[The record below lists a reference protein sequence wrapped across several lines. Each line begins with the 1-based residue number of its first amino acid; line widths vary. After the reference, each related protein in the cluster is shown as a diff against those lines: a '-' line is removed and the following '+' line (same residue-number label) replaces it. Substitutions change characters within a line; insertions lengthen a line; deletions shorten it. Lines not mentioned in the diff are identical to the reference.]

1 MVSIAVIFGPLTDAH
16 VNPAVTIDFWAVGK
30 FPTELVLVY
39 IIAQYIGINPTVRL
53 DFSHN
58 NRH

>member
-1 MVSIAVIFGPLTDAH
+1 MVSIAVIFGPLTGDH

-39 IIAQYIGINPTVRL
+39 IIAQCIGAFIGALIV
-53 DFSHN
+53 
-58 NRH
+58 